1 MMSTNS
7 INPSSVYEANS
18 MDTKDSTLNHR
29 FYSNFESEEVDAIL
43 LDYNPIIHGINRTE
57 WCVDTPLAETVEE
70 ELSSVMKEEFE
81 DNWDEKVGIYS
92 DQENLTD
99 VYDMVDAAKENDIPV
114 YTPDNMFGKVLRVL
128 DSPKYPD
135 KRAAQ
140 ETIQSS
146 VFNYLASNTRA
157 VRFTENFR
165 DVLNGVY
172 NGKHPE
178 KRRPDE
184 DRTLSKL
191 ARDKNAVVATYDTDF
206 VDSFALAEGFT
217 PKQLAYMVRD
227 QNEESHQG

>member
-7 INPSSVYEANS
+7 TNPSLVYEANS

-29 FYSNFESEEVDAIL
+29 FYSNFEDEKVDAIL
-43 LDYNPIIHGINRTE
+43 LDYNPIIHGIDRTE
-57 WCVDTPLAETVEE
+57 WCVDTSLSETVEE
-70 ELSSVMKEEFE
+70 ELSSVMGEEFE
-81 DNWDEKVGIYS
+81 DNWDEKIGIYS

-99 VYDMVDAAKENDIPV
+99 VYDMIDAAKENDIPV
-114 YTPDNMFGKVLRVL
+114 YTPDNMFGKVSTVL
-128 DSPKYPD
+128 DKPQYSDEK
-135 KRAAQ
+135 AAQ
-140 ETIQSS
+140 ETIRRS
-146 VFNYLASNTRA
+146 VFDYLASNTRA

-172 NGKHPE
+172 HGKHPG
-178 KRRPDE
+178 KRSIDE

-227 QNEESHQG
+227 QNEES